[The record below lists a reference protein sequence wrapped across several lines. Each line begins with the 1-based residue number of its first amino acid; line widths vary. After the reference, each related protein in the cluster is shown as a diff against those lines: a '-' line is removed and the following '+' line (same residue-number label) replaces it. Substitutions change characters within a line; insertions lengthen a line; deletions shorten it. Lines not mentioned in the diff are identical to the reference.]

1 MREWTERHIRE
12 LIDDEFKKL
21 KKPSGSV
28 DTCWEL
34 NTGGEQQDFIYYLS
48 NSKRYTV
55 KYLNE
60 EDLNGIVLYT
70 KKGNIQYYDV
80 SYTDEEK
87 TDTQGKKYILRTYL
101 LYEGLMKFD
110 NNVRTPGSLPG
121 DYLTSIPNGIYITH
135 RYNTAIDVEDYF
147 FNKQYNTPIRGDIFS
162 IHITQKD
169 NNNKEHTFN
178 LQFENANGDYPYNL
192 PRYFD
197 EEGNMNDILG
207 NGRTLIFRIPSSIWR
222 DFNINKSAKLILE
235 TKIYIDE

>member
-12 LIDDEFKKL
+12 LIDDEFKKFN
-21 KKPSGSV
+21 KPSASV
-28 DTCWEL
+28 DAGWEL

-60 EDLNGIVLYT
+60 EYFNGIVLYT

-87 TDTQGKKYILRTYL
+87 TDAQGKKYILRTYL
-101 LYEGLMKFD
+101 LYTGLMKFD
-110 NNVRTPGSLPG
+110 NNVRTRDSIPG

-135 RYNTAIDVEDYF
+135 KYNTSNDVVDYF
-147 FNKQYNTPIRGDIFS
+147 FNKQYNTPIRGDIYS
-162 IHITQKD
+162 IYITQKD
-169 NNNKEHTFN
+169 VNNNELKFD
-178 LQFENANGDYPYNL
+178 LLFENANTDYPYNL
-192 PRYFD
+192 PHYFD
-197 EEGNMNDILG
+197 SDGNMNDILG
-207 NGRTLIFRIPSSIWR
+207 NGRTLIFRRPSSLWR